1 MILKQN
7 PQASLFVP
15 LLYLGLD
22 LGKER
27 DHTVLVLC
35 ERKWQIGEW
44 SAAHHDYA
52 RRPVLVLRD
61 LVRVPLSTPY
71 TEVPRLVKNAFT
83 RHEAVSPFQVQIKT
97 NRNLV
102 VDAGGVGGGVLDI
115 IRQEQKTGYLGPMQ
129 LVPVFTSSGHEP
141 GRTSSGS
148 HTVPKLDLFTAIR
161 AVVEARTL
169 VIPKRLALASELFEE
184 LAGLRTNG
192 QSTTKHD
199 DLAMALSLAIWWA
212 TQQNKELLIAPTAA
226 FAGQTKI
233 S

>member
-27 DHTVLVLC
+27 DHTVLALC

-169 VIPKRLALASELFEE
+169 VIPRRLALGAELFEE

-192 QSTTKHD
+192 QSSTKHD
-199 DLAMALSLAIWWA
+199 DLAMALTLAIWWA
-212 TQQNKELLIAPTAA
+212 TQQNKELLIAPTGA
-226 FAGQTKI
+226 FAGETKI
-233 S
+233 A